1 MKANWRRRLSPL
13 LLVAVAISASVHG
26 SFAWVNRDRKPD
38 LSIIDPPPGALER
51 EAMAFGDHQFLYR
64 AQVLELQ
71 NAGDTGG
78 RSTPL
83 NEYNYDYV
91 VGWLRNLGALD
102 PCAIHHD
109 LLATRLYAWGREP
122 AVLRKLVD
130 FIVSDVANCPQ
141 RKWYWQTQAIAM
153 ANHRL
158 NDQTYGLAL
167 ARQLA
172 AYDLPDMPFWIFLYP
187 AVLLA
192 DMGQSEEA
200 LREMEEVRQTRGG
213 MMTAEDKNY
222 LDRFEARLRKNIP

>member
-1 MKANWRRRLSPL
+1 MSPL
-13 LLVAVAISASVHG
+13 LLIAVVLCAGAHG
-26 SFAWVNRDRKPD
+26 VFAWVNRDRKPD
-38 LSIIDPPPGALER
+38 LSIIDPPPSAHER
-51 EAMAFGDHQFLYR
+51 EAMAFGDDQFLYR

-78 RSTPL
+78 RATPL
-83 NEYNYDYV
+83 GEYNYDYV
-91 VGWLRNLGALD
+91 VGWLENLNKLD

-122 AVLRKLVD
+122 ATLRKLVD
-130 FIVSDVANCPQ
+130 FIVSDVATCPR

-158 NDQTYGLAL
+158 NDRPYGLEL
-167 ARQLA
+167 ARNLA

-187 AVLLA
+187 SVLLA

-200 LREMEEVRQTRGG
+200 LREMEKVRNTRAA
-213 MMTAEDKNY
+213 MMTAEDQNY
-222 LDRFEARLRKNIP
+222 VARFEERLRKNIP

>member
-1 MKANWRRRLSPL
+1 MTTWKRRVSPFL
-13 LLVAVAISASVHG
+13 LLVVAICASAHG
-26 SFAWVNRDRKPD
+26 VFAWVNRDRKPD
-38 LSIIDPPPGALER
+38 LSIIDPPLGSLER
-51 EAMAFGDHQFLYR
+51 EAAAFGDHQFLYR

-83 NEYNYDYV
+83 GEYNYDYV
-91 VGWLRNLGALD
+91 VGWFQNLGALD
-102 PCAIHHD
+102 PCAAHHD

-122 AVLRKLVD
+122 AVLRKLID
-130 FIVSDVANCPQ
+130 FIVSDVASCPQ

-158 NDQTYGLAL
+158 NDRPYGLEL
-167 ARQLA
+167 ARKLA

-192 DMGQSEEA
+192 DMGQSQEA
-200 LREMEEVRQTRGG
+200 LREMEEVRQTRGA
-213 MMTAEDKNY
+213 MMTTEDVNY
-222 LDRFEARLRKNIP
+222 VQQFEDRLRKNIP